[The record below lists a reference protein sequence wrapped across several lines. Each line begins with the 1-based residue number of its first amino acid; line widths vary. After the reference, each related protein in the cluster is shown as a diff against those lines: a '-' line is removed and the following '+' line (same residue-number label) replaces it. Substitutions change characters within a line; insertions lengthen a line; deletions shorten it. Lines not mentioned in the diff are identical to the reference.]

1 MNIPVKNLPRVVII
15 GGGFG
20 GMALAREIRDKNF
33 QTVLLDKHNY
43 HTFQPLLYQVAT
55 SGLEPD
61 SIAYPLRKIFS
72 SKKHFHFRVAEVEK
86 VNTDEQIVNTNIGP
100 IHYDYL
106 VIATGTGTNFF
117 GNEKIKK
124 HAMPMKSVPEALN
137 LRSLILE
144 NFEKALL
151 TKDIE
156 ERTKLM
162 NFVIVGGGP
171 TGTELA
177 GALAELK
184 SHVLPNDYPDLDL
197 RLMQIHLLEAGG
209 SLLAG
214 MSEKS
219 AEKAEK
225 YLEELGVQVWLNTMV
240 KDFDGNIAQTSK
252 GELESKTLI
261 WAAGVQ
267 ALPIDGINKDVL
279 LKNGRY
285 KVDEINRVVGYQN
298 IFALGDVAAMQTDQ
312 YPNGHPQVAQPA
324 IQQGEHLAK
333 NLLKLQ
339 KGKNTTPFKYN
350 DLGSMAT
357 VGRNR
362 AVVDLNNFSLG
373 GALAWFIWMFIHL
386 IALVGFRNKMVT
398 LINWTYAYVK
408 YDKGARLIIRPF
420 EKKKG
425 HV

>member
-1 MNIPVKNLPRVVII
+1 MQ
-15 GGGFG
+15 
-20 GMALAREIRDKNF
+20 AR
-33 QTVLLDKHNY
+33 
-43 HTFQPLLYQVAT
+43 
-55 SGLEPD
+55 
-61 SIAYPLRKIFS
+61 
-72 SKKHFHFRVAEVEK
+72 
-86 VNTDEQIVNTNIGP
+86 
-100 IHYDYL
+100 
-106 VIATGTGTNFF
+106 
-117 GNEKIKK
+117 
-124 HAMPMKSVPEALN
+124 
-137 LRSLILE
+137 
-144 NFEKALL
+144 
-151 TKDIE
+151 
-156 ERTKLM
+156 
-162 NFVIVGGGP
+162 
-171 TGTELA
+171 
-177 GALAELK
+177 
-184 SHVLPNDYPDLDL
+184 
-197 RLMQIHLLEAGG
+197 
-209 SLLAG
+209 
-214 MSEKS
+214 
-219 AEKAEK
+219 
-225 YLEELGVQVWLNTMV
+225 
-240 KDFDGNIAQTSK
+240 
-252 GELESKTLI
+252 
-261 WAAGVQ
+261 
-267 ALPIDGINKDVL
+267 PIDGINKDVL

-298 IFALGDVAAMQTDQ
+298 IFALGDVAAMQTEH

-362 AVVDLNNFSLG
+362 AVVDLNNISLG